1 MTPNVPGTDITESLV
16 AVEAIDVGEVRE
28 FTALGQIETC
38 SEGWRH
44 STERLTT

>member
-1 MTPNVPGTDITESLV
+1 MTPNVPGTDINESLV

-28 FTALGQIETC
+28 FTALREIKTC

>member
-1 MTPNVPGTDITESLV
+1 MTLNVPGTDINESLV

-28 FTALGQIETC
+28 LTALGEIKT
-38 SEGWRH
+38 EGCRH